1 MEQSSW
7 SQNNLESQA
16 MTSVN
21 QPPGGPLKKRTLLQ
35 KEHLSSEGWIV
46 LGLSFWFF
54 SLIAPF
60 VLWSS
65 EIDVTTTIGIENYAS
80 RLQRIAVLTFTLQ
93 LSSLVA
99 AYVGIRKLHDRV
111 TKNITISNS
120 NLNVLVEKLNKNSRE
135 S

>member
-1 MEQSSW
+1 RFMEQSSW

-16 MTSVN
+16 MTSVH
-21 QPPGGPLKKRTLLQ
+21 QATDGPYKKRILLQ

-60 VLWSS
+60 VLLSS
-65 EIDVTTTIGIENYAS
+65 EIDVTTTSGIENYAS
-80 RLQRIAVLTFTLQ
+80 HLQRIAMLTFTLQ

-120 NLNVLVEKLNKNSRE
+120 NLNVLVEKLNKKS
-135 S
+135 